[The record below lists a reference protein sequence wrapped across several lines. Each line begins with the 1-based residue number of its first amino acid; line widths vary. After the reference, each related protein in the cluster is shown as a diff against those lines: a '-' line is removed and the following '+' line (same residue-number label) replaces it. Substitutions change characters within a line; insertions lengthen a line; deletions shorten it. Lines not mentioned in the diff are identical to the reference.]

1 MGLWE
6 EANGGTILLDEI
18 TETSLLFQVKLL
30 RALQQGEIRR
40 VGSNRTLKVDVRV
53 IAATNCDIE
62 EEVRQGRFRQDL
74 MYRLNA
80 VMIHLPPLRE
90 RVEDIPLLAG
100 HFARQIRPADA
111 SPVTF
116 SPSALEILKNYRWQG
131 NVRELENAVC
141 HAVSL
146 CGDVVYPQHLPARLL
161 QVNEIPTERLQPVET
176 VAPQNDEW
184 FSLAEMEAKYIS
196 QVLAH
201 TNGNK
206 QAAARLLN
214 IDRKTLARVIKRSE
228 VKA

>member
-1 MGLWE
+1 
-6 EANGGTILLDEI
+6 
-18 TETSLLFQVKLL
+18 
-30 RALQQGEIRR
+30 
-40 VGSNRTLKVDVRV
+40 
-53 IAATNCDIE
+53 
-62 EEVRQGRFRQDL
+62 

-100 HFARQIRPADA
+100 HFARQVRSSDA
-111 SPVTF
+111 PPITF
-116 SPSALEILKNYRWQG
+116 SPTALEILKNYSWQG

-146 CGDVVYPQHLPARLL
+146 CGDIVYPQHLPARLL
-161 QVNEIPTERLQPVET
+161 QINGAPPERLQA
-176 VAPQNDEW
+176 VAAAARIDEW
-184 FSLAEMEAKYIS
+184 LSLAEMETKYVV

-228 VKA
+228 VEV

>member
-1 MGLWE
+1 
-6 EANGGTILLDEI
+6 
-18 TETSLLFQVKLL
+18 
-30 RALQQGEIRR
+30 
-40 VGSNRTLKVDVRV
+40 VRV

-62 EEVRQGRFRQDL
+62 EEVRQKRFRQDL

-111 SPVTF
+111 SPIRF
-116 SPSALEILKNYRWQG
+116 SPAAIEIMKDYKWQG

-161 QVNEIPTERLQPVET
+161 QVNESATEQF
-176 VAPQNDEW
+176 QNIEMPATQNNEW
-184 FSLAEMEAKYIS
+184 FSLAEMEAKYVT

-214 IDRKTLARVIKRSE
+214 IDPKTLASVIKRSE
-228 VKA
+228 T